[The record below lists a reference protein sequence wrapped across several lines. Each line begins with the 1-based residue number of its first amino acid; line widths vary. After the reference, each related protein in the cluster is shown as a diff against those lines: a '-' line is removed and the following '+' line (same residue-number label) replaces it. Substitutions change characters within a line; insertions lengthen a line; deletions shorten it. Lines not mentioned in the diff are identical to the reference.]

1 MRLSSLLMFA
11 GIKAPILMELWD
23 FLITALL
30 FISVIG
36 NNIPQYM
43 VLVPILL
50 TYMVYAK
57 VLFQVVTY
65 SLHILV
71 VYTGNK
77 IFQNTPFWR

>member
-36 NNIPQYM
+36 NNIPQ
-43 VLVPILL
+43 
-50 TYMVYAK
+50 
-57 VLFQVVTY
+57 
-65 SLHILV
+65 
-71 VYTGNK
+71 
-77 IFQNTPFWR
+77 